1 MLLELYLNYMIMS
14 LVWILFGLWCFF
26 FVIFSMVVFD
36 MDIVEYNVMCYLVN
50 FYNFF
55 GEIELI
61 NF

>member
-55 GEIELI
+55 FEKLS
-61 NF
+61 